1 MASPEESPASTPARE
16 SVVSDRR
23 APDAVANAAGARAGP
38 DVGREIA
45 RAAMLFGASLLL
57 CLVAYVTLTVP
68 GSWFPSAAPMAWTA
82 RDLALMR
89 GTGGLEGREMVV
101 TATDA
106 SGLALLTVN
115 TSFRSSEYPTIAW
128 TATGISEPGDLQL
141 LWNSDYDVSRV
152 NSVPLTVESGRLLP
166 ATLGGNPRWIG
177 RITGLALAIRGP
189 LPQPLRVSGVVAKP
203 MGAVEIVRDRVQ
215 EWLAFERWSGSS
227 INTVTGGAESQELPL
242 PLLLVAALLLAAALW
257 YALARRGAGIA
268 ALPWV
273 LGSLFVI
280 AWIVLDLRWTLNLA
294 RQVDATA
301 TAYAGKDWRERHL
314 AAEDGPLF
322 DFIEKVRAQ
331 LPLTPARVIVVADA
345 DYFRGRGA
353 YHLYPHNVHF
363 DPRQNTV
370 PAASALRP
378 GDYLVVYQRRGVQ
391 YDAAQQRLRW
401 DGGEPVA
408 AELLVTGPGAAAFRI
423 R

>member
-1 MASPEESPASTPARE
+1 MASPEEPAPPVTAPAPGTRI
-16 SVVSDRR
+16 
-23 APDAVANAAGARAGP
+23 ATGG
-38 DVGREIA
+38 GGEIA

-57 CLVAYVTLTVP
+57 CLVAYVALTVP
-68 GSWFPSAAPMAWTA
+68 GSWFPSAPPMAWTA
-82 RDLALMR
+82 RDLALPR
-89 GTGGLEGREMVV
+89 GTGGIEGAELVV

-106 SGLALLTVN
+106 SGLALLTVS
-115 TSFRSSEYPTIAW
+115 TSFRASEYPTIAW
-128 TATGISEPGDLQL
+128 TATGISEPGDVQL
-141 LWNSDYDVSRV
+141 LWNSDYDASRV
-152 NSVPLTVESGRLLP
+152 NSAPLTVESGRLLP
-166 ATLGGNPRWIG
+166 ATLNGNPRWIG
-177 RITGLALAIRGP
+177 RITGLALAHRGP
-189 LPQPLRVSGVVAKP
+189 LPQPLRVAGVVAKP
-203 MGAVEIVRDRVQ
+203 MGAVEIVRDRVE

-257 YALARRGAGIA
+257 YAVARRGAGIG

-294 RQVDATA
+294 RQVDATTA
-301 TAYAGKDWRERHL
+301 TYAGKDWRERHR

-322 DFIEKVRAQ
+322 DFIEKVRAK
-331 LPLTPARVIVVADA
+331 LPLTPARVIMVADA

-370 PAASALRP
+370 PAAAALRP

>member
-1 MASPEESPASTPARE
+1 MASPEEPAPPVTASAPA
-16 SVVSDRR
+16 
-23 APDAVANAAGARAGP
+23 ARIETGS
-38 DVGREIA
+38 GGEIA
-45 RAAMLFGASLLL
+45 RATMLFGASLLA
-57 CLVAYVTLTVP
+57 CLLAYVALTVP

-82 RDLALMR
+82 RELALTR
-89 GTGGLEGREMVV
+89 GTGGLEGGAMVV

-128 TATGISEPGDLQL
+128 ATIGVFEPGDVQL
-141 LWNSDYDVSRV
+141 LWNSDYDAARV
-152 NSVPLTVESGRLLP
+152 NSMPLTVESGRLLP
-166 ATLGGNPRWIG
+166 ATLSGNPRWIG

-189 LPQPLRVSGVVAKP
+189 LPRPLQVTGVVAKP
-203 MGAVEIVRDRVQ
+203 MGAIEVVRDRVQ

-257 YALARRGAGIA
+257 FAVARRGAGIA

-280 AWIVLDLRWTLNLA
+280 AWTVLDLRWTLNLA

-301 TAYAGKDWRERHL
+301 SAYAGKDWRERHL

-322 DFIEKVRAQ
+322 DFIEKVRAK
-331 LPLTPARVIVVADA
+331 LPSTPARVIMVADA
-345 DYFRGRGA
+345 DYYRGRGA

-378 GDYLVVYQRRGVQ
+378 GDYVVVYQRRGVQ

-408 AELLVTGPGAAAFRI
+408 ADLLVTGPGAAAFRI